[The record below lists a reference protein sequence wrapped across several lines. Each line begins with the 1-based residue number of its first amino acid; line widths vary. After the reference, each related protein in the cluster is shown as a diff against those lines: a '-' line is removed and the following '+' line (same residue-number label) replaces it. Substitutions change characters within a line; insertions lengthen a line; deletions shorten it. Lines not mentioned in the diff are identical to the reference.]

1 MTPVN
6 DLPQLLELGN
16 VGLWSLLVGFFSPPV
31 ISLIQQNRWTPRAKS
46 IVAFAFYLAVGAV
59 TAYFSGV
66 FTVTGLATAILV
78 VFVTAANS
86 YKALWRP
93 TGVAPAIES
102 ATSPAPVPNTE
113 PKHRA

>member
-1 MTPVN
+1 MD
-6 DLPQLLELGN
+6 DLVQLGDL
-16 VGLWSLLVGFFSPPV
+16 GLWSLLVGFFSPLI
-31 ISLIQQNRWTPRAKS
+31 ISVIQQNRWTPRAKS
-46 IVAFAFYLAVGAV
+46 LVAFLFYLVVGAV

-86 YKALWRP
+86 YKALWKP
-93 TGVAPAIES
+93 TGAAPAIES
-102 ATSPAPVPNTE
+102 ATSPAPDPDTG